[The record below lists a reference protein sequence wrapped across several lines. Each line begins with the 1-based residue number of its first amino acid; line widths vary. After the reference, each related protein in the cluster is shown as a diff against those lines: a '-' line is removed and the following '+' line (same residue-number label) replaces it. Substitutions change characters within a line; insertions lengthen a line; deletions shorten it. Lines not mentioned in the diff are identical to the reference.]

1 MNSFAVH
8 LDRRENYSIDYSIE
22 TINEFSKNN

>member
-22 TINEFSKNN
+22 TINEFSEK